1 MIYIIFLIKGKIEQ
15 GMNKEKTTTKSK
27 ELCSSIKSSKK
38 S

>member
-1 MIYIIFLIKGKIEQ
+1 MIYLIFLSKGKIEQ
-15 GMNKEKTTTKSK
+15 RMNKEKTTTKFK